1 MKRYRKNRSNNVLK
15 KLKENSELKRADV
28 LTNFIKDEVERFSD
42 AEVYTDDYDSEKR
55 QGHWI

>member
-28 LTNFIKDEVERFSD
+28 LTNFIKDEVRKVF
-42 AEVYTDDYDSEKR
+42 
-55 QGHWI
+55 